1 MSVALTEDQKRQI
14 EANRLKA
21 LARRAE
27 RLASQQ
33 QQQALSQQHSAFPSG
48 NRNGLQYTPTH
59 RHLGLVQQS
68 DSTAKMASPECTGQQ
83 RTAIID
89 TVPQASLSMEN
100 GETKFTLLVA
110 QPDSTTKSNPSCPTE
125 ERNMLASNSLEQ
137 EASAGTNLGQS
148 ISGNAHF
155 QSGKSHFS
163 SAEISVG
170 NWSNNY
176 RGSCVKYSKDR
187 FRVEIGYNAELVS
200 MFRTIPSRNFDT
212 ATKMWNFSL
221 DDYNHLMEQVKL
233 VPKITLKPLDGT
245 SEPEMAMTT
254 SSLPKTGRKQCS
266 ALTVNQL
273 AMLGRNWK
281 KPAAVIQGQ
290 FGLLS
295 RSRCEVE
302 IGYHAEVLKIFKQA
316 KSRHYDMKT
325 RKWSFLLEDY
335 RQLIDALS
343 KISDVQIEPFPRGVL
358 EIFLPQFEKTSLEPV
373 EVPEADLS
381 AVDPKLVHSL
391 MPFQRDGVNFAVS
404 RGGRLL
410 LADDMGLGKTLQ
422 AICIATVYRNEWPVL
437 VITPSSVRFTW
448 AQAFSQWLPSLD
460 TKAID
465 VILTG
470 KDRLSSSRVS
480 IISYDLLAKLRN
492 QLMEKH
498 FQVIIVDESHFL
510 KNMKTARCKAAHP
523 LLQAAKRL
531 LLLSGTPAMSRPAE
545 LYSQIAVLQ
554 PKLFPNFHDFGV
566 RYCAAKRLPWGWDY
580 SGSSNLVELRLLLL
594 ESLMIRRLKSDVL
607 SQLPAKR
614 RKVVLVQPE
623 GVSAKARAALEA
635 AAKEMTKDHKTKR
648 EKKEALLLFY
658 NRTAEAKV
666 RSIVEY
672 VKDLLESGREK
683 FLVFGHHQLVLDAL
697 CETLGEKK
705 VKFIRIDGSTS
716 SSDRQSLCDQFQ
728 FSEQRCVA
736 VLSITAAN
744 MGLTLSSADLVI
756 IAELFWNPGILFQAE
771 DRVHRIGQSNCVDI
785 HYLVARGTAD
795 DYLWPIIQEKVKVLG
810 QAGLSENNFAETE
823 TTDYFRK
830 GPRQMKM
837 VDFLQTAFDSEDI
850 DDEALLLEAAD
861 VCLNSHRDTGI
872 DPGSSFCT
880 DTGISQ
886 QSNNTE
892 STPKKRRIEEYF
904 TK

>member
-1 MSVALTEDQKRQI
+1 MSVVLTEDQKRQI
-14 EANRLKA
+14 ETNRLKA

-27 RLASQQ
+27 RLALQQ
-33 QQQALSQQHSAFPSG
+33 QTLSQQNSAFPSTHQ
-48 NRNGLQYTPTH
+48 NGLQYTPTH

-68 DSTAKMASPECTGQQ
+68 DSAAEVASPLCTGQQ
-83 RTAIID
+83 KAAVID
-89 TVPQASLSMEN
+89 AAPQAYLKMEN
-100 GETKFTLLVA
+100 GDAKFTPFVT
-110 QPDSTTKSNPSCPTE
+110 QPDSMTKGVPPCTTK
-125 ERNMLASNSLEQ
+125 ERNMLASNSSEQ
-137 EASAGTNLGQS
+137 ETWAGANLGHS
-148 ISGNAHF
+148 VSGNADLL
-155 QSGKSHFS
+155 SGKSHSS
-163 SAEISVG
+163 SAGISLG

-176 RGSCVKYSKDR
+176 RGSCVKHSKDR

-200 MFRTIPSRNFDT
+200 IFETIPSRNFDT

-221 DDYNHLMEQVKL
+221 DDYNHLMERVKL
-233 VPKITLKPLDGT
+233 VPRTTLTPLDGM
-245 SEPEMAMTT
+245 SEPEMAIAT
-254 SSLPKTGRKQCS
+254 SSLPKTGRKRCS

-273 AMLGRNWK
+273 AMLGKNWK

-290 FGLLS
+290 FRLLS

-316 KSRHYDMKT
+316 NSRHYDMKT

-335 RQLIDALS
+335 KQLIDALS
-343 KISDVQIEPFPRGVL
+343 KISAVQIEPFPRGVL
-358 EIFLPQFEKTSLEPV
+358 EIFLPQFEKTSLEPL

-391 MPFQRDGVNFAVS
+391 MPFQRDGVNFAIS

-422 AICIATVYRNEWPVL
+422 AICIAAVYRKEWPVL

-460 TKAID
+460 TQAIN

-470 KDRLSSSRVS
+470 KDRLLSSHVS
-480 IISYDLLAKLRN
+480 IISYDLLAKLKN
-492 QLMEKH
+492 QLMERS

-510 KNMKTARCKAAHP
+510 KNVKTARCKAARP

-531 LLLSGTPAMSRPAE
+531 ILLSGTPAMSRPAE

-554 PKLFPNFHDFGV
+554 PKLFPNFHDFGI

-594 ESLMIRRLKSDVL
+594 ESLMIRRLKSDVMT
-607 SQLPAKR
+607 QLPAKR
-614 RKVVLVQPE
+614 RKMVLVQPE

-683 FLVFGHHQLVLDAL
+683 FLVFGHHRLVLDAL
-697 CETLGEKK
+697 CETLEEKK

-744 MGLTLSSADLVI
+744 MGLTLSSADLVV

-771 DRVHRIGQSNCVDI
+771 DRVHRIGQLNCVDI

-795 DYLWPIIQEKVKVLG
+795 DYLW
-810 QAGLSENNFAETE
+810 
-823 TTDYFRK
+823 
-830 GPRQMKM
+830 
-837 VDFLQTAFDSEDI
+837 
-850 DDEALLLEAAD
+850 
-861 VCLNSHRDTGI
+861 
-872 DPGSSFCT
+872 
-880 DTGISQ
+880 
-886 QSNNTE
+886 
-892 STPKKRRIEEYF
+892 
-904 TK
+904 

>member
-221 DDYNHLMEQVKL
+221 DDYNH
-233 VPKITLKPLDGT
+233 
-245 SEPEMAMTT
+245 
-254 SSLPKTGRKQCS
+254 
-266 ALTVNQL
+266 
-273 AMLGRNWK
+273 
-281 KPAAVIQGQ
+281 
-290 FGLLS
+290 
-295 RSRCEVE
+295 
-302 IGYHAEVLKIFKQA
+302 
-316 KSRHYDMKT
+316 
-325 RKWSFLLEDY
+325 
-335 RQLIDALS
+335 LIDALS

>member
-498 FQVIIVDESHFL
+498 FQVIIV
-510 KNMKTARCKAAHP
+510 
-523 LLQAAKRL
+523 
-531 LLLSGTPAMSRPAE
+531 
-545 LYSQIAVLQ
+545 
-554 PKLFPNFHDFGV
+554 
-566 RYCAAKRLPWGWDY
+566 LPWGWDY

-697 CETLGEKK
+697 CETLGEK
-705 VKFIRIDGSTS
+705 VT
-716 SSDRQSLCDQFQ
+716 
-728 FSEQRCVA
+728 FSGIEFRWT
-736 VLSITAAN
+736 VLW
-744 MGLTLSSADLVI
+744 GRPDLLKI
-756 IAELFWNPGILFQAE
+756 F
-771 DRVHRIGQSNCVDI
+771 
-785 HYLVARGTAD
+785 
-795 DYLWPIIQEKVKVLG
+795 
-810 QAGLSENNFAETE
+810 
-823 TTDYFRK
+823 
-830 GPRQMKM
+830 
-837 VDFLQTAFDSEDI
+837 
-850 DDEALLLEAAD
+850 
-861 VCLNSHRDTGI
+861 
-872 DPGSSFCT
+872 
-880 DTGISQ
+880 
-886 QSNNTE
+886 
-892 STPKKRRIEEYF
+892 
-904 TK
+904 